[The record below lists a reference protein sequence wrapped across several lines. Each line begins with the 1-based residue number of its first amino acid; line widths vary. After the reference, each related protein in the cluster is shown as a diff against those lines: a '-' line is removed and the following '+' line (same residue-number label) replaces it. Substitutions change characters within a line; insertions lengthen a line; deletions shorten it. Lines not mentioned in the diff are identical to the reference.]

1 MTATKKPVVK
11 KEVVKEVKESI
22 PTLDDI
28 KAIYEV
34 ESTKRAQTFYKAISY
49 VWNLIKQAAESRVN
63 YASTE
68 MRSFDYVLV
77 DFILLK
83 EYFEA
88 QGLTVNLLKNDNEAT
103 GYRLIL
109 SWEM

>member
-1 MTATKKPVVK
+1 M
-11 KEVVKEVKESI
+11 I
-22 PTLDDI
+22 
-28 KAIYEV
+28 
-34 ESTKRAQTFYKAISY
+34 R
-49 VWNLIKQAAESRVN
+49 QAAKSRVN

-68 MRSFDYVLV
+68 MRSFDYALV
-77 DFILLK
+77 DFILIK

-88 QGLTVNLLKNDNEAT
+88 QGLTVNLLKNDNEVT

>member
-1 MTATKKPVVK
+1 MHLQKCVA
-11 KEVVKEVKESI
+11 
-22 PTLDDI
+22 
-28 KAIYEV
+28 
-34 ESTKRAQTFYKAISY
+34 
-49 VWNLIKQAAESRVN
+49 
-63 YASTE
+63 
-68 MRSFDYVLV
+68 FDYVLV